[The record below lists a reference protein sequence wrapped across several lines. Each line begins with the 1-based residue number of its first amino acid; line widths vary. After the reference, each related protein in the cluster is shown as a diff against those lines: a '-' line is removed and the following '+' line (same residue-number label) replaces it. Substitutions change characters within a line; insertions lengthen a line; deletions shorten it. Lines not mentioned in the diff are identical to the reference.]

1 MDSVRVTFGAGD
13 MHYDGGVGSLLDVQA
28 DAPSTSVGVSQKIS
42 YLSDIHFTSFASSSS
57 VLTSQCF
64 TFEILFASF
73 NNFYRQLLGM
83 ISSLG
88 TPGGPSGVLI
98 LVIDFYFGHLGGP
111 AMFSRLHIWYI
122 NFLNHV

>member
-1 MDSVRVTFGAGD
+1 M
-13 MHYDGGVGSLLDVQA
+13 
-28 DAPSTSVGVSQKIS
+28 
-42 YLSDIHFTSFASSSS
+42 
-57 VLTSQCF
+57 LTSQCF
-64 TFEILFASF
+64 PFEILFASF
-73 NNFYRQLLGM
+73 YNFYRQLLGM